1 MLTALTCT
9 LTAPGLGSSSS
20 GFILERLW
28 CIGSPVLVT
37 ADSLVGLICGKTQNH
52 SHLLQILLA
61 YFFFQLHLILCRIIK
76 IAIVAYKW
84 CR

>member
-1 MLTALTCT
+1 MRTIFVLTGLTCT

-37 ADSLVGLICGKTQNH
+37 ADSLVGLVCDKTQRYL
-52 SHLLQILLA
+52 HLLHVLN
-61 YFFFQLHLILCRIIK
+61 
-76 IAIVAYKW
+76 
-84 CR
+84 

>member
-61 YFFFQLHLILCRIIK
+61 YIFFLIVFNPL
-76 IAIVAYKW
+76 W
-84 CR
+84 NN